1 MPGKTPERLT
11 YSIACACG
19 ARQRLDA
26 RDFGRLRLCKSCGA
40 SFTVAWGR
48 DKTTRKP
55 VPVAVAQARMRA
67 GVRSDRTPFVAA
79 CRCGYRRPVSQAEAA
94 TTPKCPGCGKTMT
107 VERVA
112 GAPSP
117 ETKTGRKKADPNA
130 PPLPLHLRP
139 PQKIL
144 VQAGTRV
151 MNCPCGERLLIRPTS
166 LGKPTQ
172 CPNCDRWLLIEEQ
185 TAPPPGPPRPSARST
200 RPGPSLVKTAGRSRQ
215 PGAGECVCPCGAIIP
230 PRTSRTGR
238 EFTCAACGRKG
249 RVEEV
254 SGAKAGEPAMRAV
267 ITEEPKPGPAPKPAP
282 VPEAPAP
289 APTEAFEAAP
299 EESPFAPSEAAAQA
313 AICACGAELM
323 VSPED
328 VGAHLQCPGCGEVMT
343 VDHAID
349 PLGGPP
355 GLKLR
360 TLGRMDEDTWKLEDF
375 K

>member
-19 ARQRLDA
+19 AKQRLDA
-26 RDFGRLRLCKSCGA
+26 RAFGRLRLCKSCGA
-40 SFTVAWGR
+40 SFTVAWGK

-67 GVRSDRTPFVAA
+67 GVRPDRTPFVAS
-79 CRCGYRRPVSQAEAA
+79 CRCGYRRPVSETEAA

-117 ETKTGRKKADPNA
+117 ETRTGRRKADPNV
-130 PPLPLHLRP
+130 PTLPLHLRP
-139 PQKIL
+139 PQKIP

-185 TAPPPGPPRPSARST
+185 AAPPPAPSRPSVRRDRPAPVRSA
-200 RPGPSLVKTAGRSRQ
+200 PSVRQ
-215 PGAGECVCPCGAIIP
+215 PGPGECLCPCGAIIP
-230 PRTSRTGR
+230 PRTSRTGLA
-238 EFTCAACGRKG
+238 FACAGCGRKG
-249 RVEEV
+249 RVEATPDG
-254 SGAKAGEPAMRAV
+254 SMRAIV
-267 ITEEPKPGPAPKPAP
+267 TEEAPAAPKASPAPGPAPAP
-282 VPEAPAP
+282 EETPPPSAEAS
-289 APTEAFEAAP
+289 EAAP
-299 EESPFAPSEAAAQA
+299 EESPFATADADAQA
-313 AICACGAELM
+313 AICACGAELV

-343 VDHAID
+343 VDRAID